1 MIETTHFRSFHLICS
16 LFRFFWTNASPMCAF
31 GILFFAILR
40 EFLFLAL
47 GLPHAVL
54 NDNKSNES
62 EAII

>member
-1 MIETTHFRSFHLICS
+1 
-16 LFRFFWTNASPMCAF
+16 MCAF

-40 EFLFLAL
+40 EFLFSAL